1 MSANISPWIINR
13 RQDLAWFS
21 GSALLG
27 YGLIAL
33 AFAFGGLP
41 GKLVAA
47 VGFMVDN
54 PHVYSTAIRTVFDNR
69 ERARLRWVWLAILPL
84 CVLGPVVTLMVGFAS
99 FFLFI
104 AAWSQ
109 YHISKQHVGFVMIYK
124 RKARERTDFKLDKTF
139 TLVSLLLPF
148 AYYLSAGLVGQS
160 LFLFF
165 FIPAVLVVVL
175 YAGYQFRKPS
185 VNWPKL
191 TLLAAFIPLQWL
203 AWSFAAVDPSS
214 PTRLLAAAVA
224 VNIGHSF
231 QYLRL
236 MWFHNRNRYH
246 DRSGLLGLVSSKWLY
261 FLGFA
266 VLLALPNYLAGHAH
280 DDLISAAMLGFL
292 MFHFILDARIW
303 RIRGDVELANALK
316 L

>member
-1 MSANISPWIINR
+1 MSANVSPWIMNR
-13 RQDLAWFS
+13 RQDLTWFS

-27 YGLIAL
+27 YALIAL

-41 GKLVAA
+41 GKLAA
-47 VGFMVDN
+47 AIAFTIDN
-54 PHVYSTAIRTVFDNR
+54 PHVYSTTIRTVFDSS
-69 ERARLRWVWLAILPL
+69 ERARLRWVWFAVLPL
-84 CVLGPVVTLMVGFAS
+84 CVLGPVVTLLVGFSS

-104 AAWSQ
+104 ATCSQ
-109 YHISKQHVGFVMIYK
+109 YHISKQHMGFVMIYK
-124 RKARERTDFKLDKTF
+124 RKARERTDFRLDKAF

-148 AYYLSAGLVGQS
+148 AYYLSAGLVGS
-160 LFLFF
+160 ALFPLFF
-165 FIPAVLVVVL
+165 VPAVVIFVL
-175 YAGYQFRKPS
+175 YTWHQARKPEI
-185 VNWPKL
+185 NWPKL

-203 AWSFAAVDPSS
+203 AWSFAAVDPKS

-246 DRSGLLGLVSSKWLY
+246 DRSGLLGTVSSKWIY
-261 FLGFA
+261 FVAFA
-266 VLLALPNYLAGHAH
+266 ILLALPNYLAGRAQ

-292 MFHFILDARIW
+292 LFHFVLDARIW
-303 RIRGDVELANALK
+303 RIRGDAELANALR